1 MEKVWRRIHI
11 PWYKARMYMRGTLEH
26 NNFPLAMFHDLP
38 WGEVLNNDISTNRTF
53 CLKFLFIS
61 CFYSPH
67 IRVNN
72 ILLIRWSCNCSR
84 AQFCCGFSI
93 SCFSILTS
101 FLWGHKLKNSI
112 AERTQNTT
120 NTGKPRNP
128 CGNQK
133 TMPQCISITCAQPL
147 KTRTRRVRLT
157 RRDVS
162 SDLQPAI
169 LIINIPNTCSVL
181 MKIVMRH

>member
-11 PWYKARMYMRGTLEH
+11 PWYKARMYMRGTLER

-38 WGEVLNNDISTNRTF
+38 WGEVLNNDISTNRKF

-84 AQFCCGFSI
+84 AQFCCRFSI
-93 SCFSILTS
+93 SCYSILTS
-101 FLWGHKLKNSI
+101 FLWGHKLKNLI
-112 AERTQNTT
+112 ARKNPKYNQHGQTTQPVWKSKNNATMYLHHMCTT
-120 NTGKPRNP
+120 FKNKN
-128 CGNQK
+128 K
-133 TMPQCISITCAQPL
+133 TSSITTSWCF
-147 KTRTRRVRLT
+147 
-157 RRDVS
+157 
-162 SDLQPAI
+162 
-169 LIINIPNTCSVL
+169 
-181 MKIVMRH
+181 